1 MGFKAVLF
9 DHDGTLV
16 DSEGVHYQLWLEA
29 LKPYGVS
36 ISTEQYMQIYSG
48 MPTLDN
54 AIDLVERFQLAVAV
68 EDLVAKKLAIAHD
81 YLKQAAFPLMPGARA
96 ILDYFQQ
103 QPLIQ
108 QAIVTGAGAQIVQA
122 TVRSHRLAG
131 YFATIV
137 SYDDVERSKPA
148 PDCYLL
154 AAERLKLEPSE
165 CIAIEDTEHGVA
177 AAVAAGIACI
187 AIPNAQSLRHDFSKA
202 IVVVPNLKA
211 AQIWISQQYQLED
224 VN

>member
-1 MGFKAVLF
+1 MVLKAVLF

-16 DSEGVHYQLWLEA
+16 DSEGVHYQMWLEV

-36 ISTEQYMQIYSG
+36 ISAEQYMQIYSG

-54 AIDLVERFQLAVAV
+54 ALDLVQRFQLAASVDA
-68 EDLVAKKLAIAHD
+68 LVAKKLEIAHT
-81 YLKQAAFPLMPGARA
+81 YLEDNAFPLMAGAQA

-103 QPLIQ
+103 QPDIQ
-108 QAIVTGAGAQIVQA
+108 QAIVTGAGAQIVKA
-122 TVRSHRLAG
+122 TVRSHQLAA

-137 SYDDVERSKPA
+137 SYDDVEHSKPA

-154 AAERLKLEPSE
+154 ALERLGLAADE

-177 AAVAAGIACI
+177 AAVGAGVACL
-187 AIPNAQSLRHDFSKA
+187 AIPNLQSQRHDFSKA
-202 IVVVPNLKA
+202 IAVLPNLAA
-211 AQIWISQQYQLED
+211 AQAWIQQQYQLA
-224 VN
+224 V

>member
-1 MGFKAVLF
+1 MQLKAVLF

-16 DSEGVHYQLWLEA
+16 DSEGVHYQLWLEI

-36 ISTEQYMQIYSG
+36 ISAEQYMQLYSG

-68 EDLVAKKLAIAHD
+68 ETLVAKKLAIAQD
-81 YLKQAAFPLMPGARA
+81 YLQQTAFPLMQGARA

-108 QAIVTGAGAQIVQA
+108 QAIVTGAGAQIVNA
-122 TVRSHRLAG
+122 TVRSHGLAD

-148 PDCYLL
+148 PDCYVL
-154 AAERLKLEPSE
+154 ATQRLNLDPLA
-165 CIAIEDTEHGVA
+165 CIALEDTEHGVA

-187 AIPNAQSLRHDFSKA
+187 AIPNAQSQRHDFSKA
-202 IVVVPNLKA
+202 IAVLPNLKA
-211 AQIWISQQYQLED
+211 AQAWISQRYQLPR
-224 VN
+224 